1 MSVLETSMNDRCVGE
16 ELEYARKLC
25 VSTPYME
32 PGINISVEPIVEFD
46 PEGLT
51 YNIRAGAVSCEIYNA
66 SPAAKQMNLEFR
78 AGPFDSVSR
87 CIYDWNQKVRII
99 MSLLTEDVEV
109 KWDDESNGLEVEDY
123 LYID

>member
-1 MSVLETSMNDRCVGE
+1 MNDRCVEE

-87 CIYDWNQKVRII
+87 CIYEWLKRVRDI
-99 MSLLTEDVEV
+99 MKFTPEWEGIEMYEV
-109 KWDDESNGLEVEDY
+109 LSDNSSNAYTMDY